1 MFYVNSLPDSGD
13 ICFDHILSLQF
24 AHVVNNFVV
33 KVSVMSWLW
42 CCRSSTV
49 VVAKQAEKLKSRE
62 IKRWRLMMKVV
73 MKVVMKAVVKVA
85 MKVWW
90 KCDEGM
96 MKVVVKVID

>member
-49 VVAKQAEKLKSRE
+49 VVAKNESNKQYLLQFAKIYLAIFGHTPVSSVLSVFKHLRKLHS
-62 IKRWRLMMKVV
+62 
-73 MKVVMKAVVKVA
+73 
-85 MKVWW
+85 
-90 KCDEGM
+90 
-96 MKVVVKVID
+96 